1 MHSPPTFVKKAF
13 YKNYCNGYV
22 PRLLDVPGFDGILM
36 HCGATQNSSSGCLI
50 LGYNTVVGRVTES
63 ETAYKTVYSNLKA
76 ASDRGEEITITIQ

>member
-1 MHSPPTFVKKAF
+1 
-13 YKNYCNGYV
+13 
-22 PRLLDVPGFDGILM
+22 M